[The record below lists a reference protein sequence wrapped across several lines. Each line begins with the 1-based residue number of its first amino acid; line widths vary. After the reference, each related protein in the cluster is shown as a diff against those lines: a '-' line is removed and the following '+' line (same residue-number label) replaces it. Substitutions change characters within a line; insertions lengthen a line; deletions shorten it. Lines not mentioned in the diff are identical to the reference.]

1 MKLKLS
7 QMKPGE
13 PEIFHSLQGEG
24 PFVGRPSVFVRT
36 ALCNLQCVWCDT
48 PYTWN
53 WEGTSFTHNLGTK
66 YDREAQTIELE
77 PDEVL
82 ARVSAWATSSYV
94 LTGGEPMVQ
103 QEALAALLVRLKAA
117 RPHAVID
124 VETNGTRAPSE
135 AFDRHVDHYVV
146 SLKLANAGM
155 TEAKRIKPAA
165 VARFAALA
173 AEGRASFKFVAATE
187 ADLTEILGL
196 VDRHGLPRDRV
207 YLMPEGA
214 TLAEMDGNSARV
226 AALCLEHGLRYSDRL
241 HLRLYGAKRGT

>member
-53 WEGTSFTHNLGTK
+53 WEGTAFTHNLGTK

-103 QEALAALLVRLKAA
+103 QEALTALLVRLKAA
-117 RPHAVID
+117 RPHAVS
-124 VETNGTRAPSE
+124 G
-135 AFDRHVDHYVV
+135 
-146 SLKLANAGM
+146 
-155 TEAKRIKPAA
+155 
-165 VARFAALA
+165 VASA
-173 AEGRASFKFVAATE
+173 RASAA
-187 ADLTEILGL
+187 
-196 VDRHGLPRDRV
+196 PRTVRTVGVSSRDARRTV
-207 YLMPEGA
+207 SSRGA
-214 TLAEMDGNSARV
+214 CGRPVSAR
-226 AALCLEHGLRYSDRL
+226 S
-241 HLRLYGAKRGT
+241 